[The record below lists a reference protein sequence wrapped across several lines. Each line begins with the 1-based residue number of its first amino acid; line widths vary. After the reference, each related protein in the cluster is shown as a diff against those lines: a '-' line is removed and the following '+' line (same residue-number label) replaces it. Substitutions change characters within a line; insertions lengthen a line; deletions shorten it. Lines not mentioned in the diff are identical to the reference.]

1 MVGAGHILACLWPH
15 LAKQRIHSFF
25 PRICPRVGG
34 LRLITWE
41 RGGENRQKIDYVC
54 SLISKLFFAEY
65 SFFVLLE
72 ADIRNGLKSDRV
84 DLDPEVEH
92 NKYHQS
98 NYLEKT
104 FRRNCYRISV

>member
-1 MVGAGHILACLWPH
+1 MG
-15 LAKQRIHSFF
+15 
-25 PRICPRVGG
+25 
-34 LRLITWE
+34 E
-41 RGGENRQKIDYVC
+41 GGENRQKIDYVC

-92 NKYHQS
+92 K
-98 NYLEKT
+98 K
-104 FRRNCYRISV
+104 ISPIKLSRESFP